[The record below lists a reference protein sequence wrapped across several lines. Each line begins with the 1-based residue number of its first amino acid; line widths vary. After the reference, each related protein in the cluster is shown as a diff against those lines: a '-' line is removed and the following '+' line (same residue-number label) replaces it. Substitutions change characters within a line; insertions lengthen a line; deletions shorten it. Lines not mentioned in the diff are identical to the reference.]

1 MGPTSPL
8 PPYLQTTLMLRTL
21 LAAAASLALVGA
33 ACESDRETRSDE
45 RRTRE
50 AGTRGDDNAKVC
62 EQRGPWSCT
71 DEADWLRGVL
81 RVAGYRVAGT
91 TGSALIVRGRRS
103 GFFIWTTEAVRPIR
117 EVATASRL
125 VARLSGVPIYGD
137 HDRIVWRA
145 QRLNVWLER
154 GPRGDA
160 ELPPR
165 GKLATLVV
173 TTKLLPRTRR
183 PVGLVPTPAVALR
196 ECRRPKL
203 MRRACPAR
211 VPRVPVGGIDA
222 GLYRDFPNAG
232 AQAFNLQWGGEHPGR
247 PELNRPP
254 GMLHVVILAGPL
266 ASPPYGL
273 TEEQP
278 VRDGVL
284 RETRKRGLLFG
295 SVRWGSR
302 TGELVLAP
310 PYGLGGIEGN
320 HLVFRWR
327 AGKDEYAL
335 SLHGWEPFHETVSAL
350 RGVIESLP
358 EVKRL
363 AEAGASPDG

>member
-1 MGPTSPL
+1 
-8 PPYLQTTLMLRTL
+8 MLRAL

-45 RRTRE
+45 RRTQE
-50 AGTRGDDNAKVC
+50 ADAPRDDNETVC

-71 DEADWLRGVL
+71 DEAAWLRGVL
-81 RVAGYRVAGT
+81 RVAGYRVVGT

-103 GFFIWTTEAVRPIR
+103 SFFIWTTEAVRPIR
-117 EVATASRL
+117 ETARASRFG
-125 VARLSGVPIYGD
+125 ARLSGVPIYGD
-137 HDRIVWRA
+137 QNRVVWRA

-165 GKLATLVV
+165 AKLATLVV
-173 TTKLLPRTRR
+173 TTKLLPRMRM
-183 PVGLVPTPAVALR
+183 PVGLMPTPAGALR
-196 ECRRPKL
+196 ECRRSKR
-203 MRRACPAR
+203 MRPACPAH
-211 VPRVPVGGIDA
+211 VPRVPVGRIDA

-254 GMLHVVILAGPL
+254 GMLHLVILAGPL
-266 ASPPYGL
+266 VSPPYGL
-273 TEEQP
+273 TDEQP

-320 HLVFRWR
+320 HLIFRWR
-327 AGKDEYAL
+327 AGKEKYAL
-335 SLHGWEPFHETVSAL
+335 SLHAWEPFHETLSAL

-358 EVKRL
+358 EAKPPV
-363 AEAGASPDG
+363 EAGASPDG